1 MPLAAAGDTWG
12 IAGPVFLWGIFIP
25 AALVLIVIVVL
36 IRRTIAAG
44 QETTRELHPYEAA
57 YLTGGRTRVIG
68 TALAALRAHGAI
80 ESAGGGQV
88 RATETPIPD
97 AAPVEVAVHEVIRES
112 GEIRIRDIPDD
123 LRVLNETA
131 SLKASLEREGLAL
144 GDGDKT
150 AIRLAS
156 LLLWGLLAVGVAR
169 LVSGISN
176 SRPVGF
182 LIVAVILL
190 TLVCLGFMVVGSKTR
205 AGRAALKATRD
216 RLGHLHPS
224 ANPAWATYGPS
235 GAAFGVA
242 LFGTAALMSFDPA
255 FAEEAQL
262 RNYLAASGS
271 SGGGGGDGGGGGG
284 CGSGSSCGG
293 GCGGGCGG

>member
-12 IAGPVFLWGIFIP
+12 IAGPVFLWGIFVP

-36 IRRTIAAG
+36 IRRSIAAG
-44 QETTRELHPYEAA
+44 QETKRELHPYEAA
-57 YLTGGRTRVIG
+57 YLTGGRTRVLG
-68 TALAALRAHGAI
+68 TVLAALRAQGAI

-88 RATETPIPD
+88 RVTETPIPD
-97 AAPVEVAVHEVIRES
+97 AAPVEVAVHEVIREAR
-112 GEIRIRDIPDD
+112 EIKIRDVPDD
-123 LRVLNETA
+123 LRVRNEMEA
-131 SLKASLEREGLAL
+131 LKASLEREGLAL
-144 GDGDKT
+144 GGGDKT
-150 AIRLAS
+150 AIRMAS

-169 LVSGISN
+169 LASGISN
-176 SRPVGF
+176 GRPVGF
-182 LIVAVILL
+182 LIVAVILF
-190 TLVCLGFMVVGSKTR
+190 TLVCLGFMVVGNKTR
-205 AGRAALKATRD
+205 AGRTALEATRD
-216 RLGHLHPS
+216 RLGHLNPS

-262 RNYLAASGS
+262 RHYMTT
-271 SGGGGGDGGGGGG
+271 SGGTSGDSGGGGGGG
-284 CGSGSSCGG
+284 CGGGSSCGGG